1 MSIQSAINQGVG
13 IAAHLLTVSRQRT
26 LEKAKADEKNAKE
39 QAKKQKMTEKRA
51 LADEMT
57 KAAVLDQQQSRDRN
71 FLDYMKD
78 QPTNLGI
85 KFGELPK
92 AAQKELAKAYTP
104 SERQKIMNKGGAAH
118 G

>member
-26 LEKAKADEKNAKE
+26 LEKEREAEKIAKEKAKE
-39 QAKKQKMTEKRA
+39 QKLAEKRA
-51 LADEMT
+51 LADQKT
-57 KAAVLDQQQSRDRN
+57 KAAVLDQQQSRKRN

-104 SERQKIMNKGGAAH
+104 SDRQKIMNKGGAAN

>member
-13 IAAHLLTVSRQRT
+13 IAAHLLTVSRQRA
-26 LEKAKADEKNAKE
+26 LERAKKDEEIAEEPAKE
-39 QAKKQKMTEKRA
+39 QKKAEKRA

-57 KAAVLDQQQSRDRN
+57 RAAVLDQQQSRERN

-92 AAQKELAKAYTP
+92 SAQKELAKAYTP